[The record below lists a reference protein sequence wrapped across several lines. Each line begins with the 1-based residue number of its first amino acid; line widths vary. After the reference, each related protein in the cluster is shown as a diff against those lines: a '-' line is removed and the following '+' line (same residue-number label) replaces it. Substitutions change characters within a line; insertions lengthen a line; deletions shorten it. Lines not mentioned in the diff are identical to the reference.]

1 MLGVA
6 GSDPNDALY
15 AWSTYGAW
23 VKLAAPGCNYT
34 TGRSGWFGSF
44 CGTSAAAPAVAGIA
58 GLALSYVG
66 TATNTAVEAALEST
80 AVKISAPV
88 AYGRIDAYA
97 ALLALGG
104 SSAASPTPTPAAT
117 VNPTPAPTPTVA
129 PSPTPA
135 PTPTPAPAATEVSTT
150 LSGAVTNKNLSR
162 SFTLTSGAG
171 TASGTLTFSKTAPL
185 TVTIYS
191 ANGSILLTQT
201 GGSPL
206 SLSVVLPAGT
216 AQIVVSGTA
225 QSSFSL
231 TITYPAP

>member
-1 MLGVA
+1 VIRMSLTGTTGTSALLRAVAYAHSKRVILVAAAGNSGTATQTYPAAYPEVLGVA
-6 GSDPNDALY
+6 GSDPNDGLY
-15 AWSTYGAW
+15 AWSSYGAW

-58 GLALSYVG
+58 GLALSYAG
-66 TATNTAVEAALEST
+66 AATNTAVEAALEST

-88 AYGRIDAYA
+88 AYGRVDAYA

-104 SSAASPTPTPAAT
+104 SSAASPTPTPAPT

-150 LSGAVTNKNLSR
+150 LSGAVPHN
-162 SFTLTSGAG
+162 
-171 TASGTLTFSKTAPL
+171 
-185 TVTIYS
+185 
-191 ANGSILLTQT
+191 
-201 GGSPL
+201 
-206 SLSVVLPAGT
+206 
-216 AQIVVSGTA
+216 
-225 QSSFSL
+225 
-231 TITYPAP
+231 